1 MRIVRPR
8 AGRVG
13 CPPPIHTPACRV
25 AGSGPR
31 ETRVL
36 LSKKE
41 VMEAWQKVP
50 HREYKEPDP
59 GRLLHPA
66 QRLVG
71 GWGH

>member
-1 MRIVRPR
+1 M
-8 AGRVG
+8 
-13 CPPPIHTPACRV
+13 
-25 AGSGPR
+25 GPR

-41 VMEAWQKVP
+41 VMEAWQKVL